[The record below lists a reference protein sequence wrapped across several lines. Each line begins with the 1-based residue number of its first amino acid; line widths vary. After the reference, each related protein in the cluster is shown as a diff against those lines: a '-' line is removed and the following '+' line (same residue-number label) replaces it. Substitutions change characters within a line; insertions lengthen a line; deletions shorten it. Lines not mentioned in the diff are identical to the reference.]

1 MAHSVFER
9 LESSMESYSAADRA
23 IANFILTNRGTLAFE
38 TASSVAQKLG
48 LSKVTVGRF
57 VRKLG
62 YQHFKALKADLR
74 SEVRGIPWLAGD
86 RLAAFLDRTNSQDQK
101 RKNLQLEIESIVGV
115 YELAQTPVW
124 RSVAALLASAR
135 SVHVAGTRLFT
146 VSFAD
151 LLNYVRPDVHLVDVG
166 TAGYADPFLMPD
178 EGRCLVLVDTRRYS
192 RQTYAMAKRAHAD
205 GVPLVMIVDNYCDW
219 ARKFTANVLMVS
231 VESELFWDALTPL
244 TSLFNL
250 LANDVIAL
258 RGAEVEQRLKK
269 MGELFDTVTGYV

>member
-1 MAHSVFER
+1 MWRER
-9 LESSMESYSAADRA
+9 A
-23 IANFILTNRGTLAFE
+23 
-38 TASSVAQKLG
+38 
-48 LSKVTVGRF
+48 
-57 VRKLG
+57 
-62 YQHFKALKADLR
+62 
-74 SEVRGIPWLAGD
+74 
-86 RLAAFLDRTNSQDQK
+86 
-101 RKNLQLEIESIVGV
+101 
-115 YELAQTPVW
+115 
-124 RSVAALLASAR
+124 
-135 SVHVAGTRLFT
+135 LFT
-146 VSFAD
+146 ASFAD

-166 TAGYADPFLMPD
+166 TAGYADPFPDAD